1 MIYIIPYTKGWFPM
15 AHPILITGAAGG
27 PQGSTGRLI
36 ANMLLKQGISVRAF
50 VHKLDARSNELR
62 LQGAEVI
69 QGDLLNPASVL
80 TAMKGVKRAYFT
92 YPVADGLLEAATIF
106 ASAARDQG
114 LELVVNNSQFQGT
127 PDDPASRDLQ
137 RAPSFRN
144 LQHRLADR
152 MFDWAQVGAVHLQ
165 APPYYE
171 NVRAL
176 VTRSVAE
183 QNTAFL
189 PWGEETTVIPL
200 AGAEDVS
207 RVAAVLLAAPTVP
220 SPNVYPIVS
229 ETPTVK
235 EIVGMLGKAI
245 GRPIRYVP
253 ITDEQWAEAVKERIN
268 PHALD
273 HLTHLW
279 QYFRN
284 TEEHFAP
291 TGTVLEITGRNP
303 QTLEEFF
310 RANAES
316 FRSAGSV
323 AQPQS
328 GVASGVPTIPIS
340 KTTEVLVIQT
350 AKQNVT
356 PQQIMAVMP
365 AEIRATVKLYFDG
378 KIRQWY
384 SRGDGK
390 GVVFLVGVTTQDEAR
405 AIMETLPL
413 AKEELMDHQYV
424 PVGPLMPLGGLI
436 NGPVRQ

>member
-1 MIYIIPYTKGWFPM
+1 MP
-15 AHPILITGAAGG
+15 HPILITGAAGG
-27 PQGSTGRLI
+27 PQGSTGRLV
-36 ANMLLKQGISVRAF
+36 ANILLKQGISVRAL
-50 VHKLDARSNELR
+50 VHKLDARSDELR

-69 QGDLLNPASVL
+69 EGDLLNPASVL
-80 TAMKGVKRAYFT
+80 AAMKEVKRAFFT
-92 YPVADGLLEAATIF
+92 YPVADGLLEAAAIF
-106 ASAARDQG
+106 AAAARDRG
-114 LELVVNNSQFQGT
+114 LELVVNNSQFQGM
-127 PDDPASRDLQ
+127 PEDPIFRDLQ

-144 LQHRLADR
+144 LQHRLADHIL
-152 MFDWAQVGAVHLQ
+152 DWAQVGAVHLQ

-176 VTRSVAE
+176 VSRSVAE

-189 PWGEETTVIPL
+189 PWGDERTVIPL

-207 RVAAVLLAAPTVP
+207 RVAAALVANPGLP
-220 SPNVYPIVS
+220 SQNVYPIVS

-235 EIVGMLGKAI
+235 EIVETLSKAI

-279 QYFRN
+279 RYFRKI
-284 TEEHFAP
+284 EEQYR
-291 TGTVLEITGRNP
+291 TTDTVRVITGRNP

-316 FRSAGSV
+316 FGSAESV
-323 AQPQS
+323 VQS
-328 GVASGVPTIPIS
+328 RTGAEASERARDARAGAPGVAIP

-350 AKQNVT
+350 ARPGVN
-356 PQQIMAVMP
+356 PQQIMAIMP
-365 AEIRATVKLYFDG
+365 EEIRASVKLYFDG

-390 GVVFLVGVTTQDEAR
+390 GVVFLVDAKTEDEAR
-405 AIMETLPL
+405 AVMETLPL
-413 AKEELMDHQYV
+413 AKEHLLNDQYI
-424 PVGPLMPLGGLI
+424 PVGPLMPLKALMGAAA
-436 NGPVRQ
+436 PKR

>member
-1 MIYIIPYTKGWFPM
+1 MS
-15 AHPILITGAAGG
+15 HPILITGAAGG
-27 PQGSTGRLI
+27 PQGSTGRLV
-36 ANMLLKQGISVRAF
+36 ANILLKQGISVRAF
-50 VHKLDARSNELR
+50 VHKLDARSDELR

-69 QGDLLNPASVL
+69 EGDLLNPASVMP
-80 TAMKGVKRAYFT
+80 AMREVKRAFFT

-106 ASAARDQG
+106 AAAAREMG

-127 PDDPASRDLQ
+127 PEDATFRDLQ
-137 RAPSFRN
+137 HAPSFRN

-152 MFDWAQVGAVHLQ
+152 IFDWAQVGAVHLQ

-176 VTRSVAE
+176 VSRSVAE

-189 PWGEETTVIPL
+189 PWGDETTVIPL

-207 RVAAVLLAAPTVP
+207 HVAAALLANPILP
-220 SPNVYPIVS
+220 SQNLYPIVS
-229 ETPTVK
+229 ETPAVK
-235 EIVGMLGKAI
+235 EIVETRGKAI
-245 GRPIRYVP
+245 GRPVRYVP
-253 ITDEQWAEAVKERIN
+253 ITDQQWAEAVKERIN

-279 QYFRN
+279 RYFRRA
-284 TEEHFAP
+284 EERYRM
-291 TGTVLEITGRNP
+291 TDTVRVTTGRNP
-303 QTLEEFF
+303 QTLEGFF

-316 FRSAGSV
+316 FGPA

-328 GVASGVPTIPIS
+328 GVAAGVPSAAIP

-350 AKQNVT
+350 ARQGVN

-390 GVVFLVGVTTQDEAR
+390 GVVFLVDAKTEDEAR
-405 AIMETLPL
+405 AVMETLPL
-413 AKEELMDHQYV
+413 AKEQLLDDQYIT
-424 PVGPLMPLGGLI
+424 VGPLMPLKALM
-436 NGPVRQ
+436 GPAQPTR